1 MNSTSKLLR
10 KIWRDVWAHEN
21 KWRVKPP
28 KRWASETPQTKKKH
42 TSRNHFSLI
51 IHEFLSLKLAF
62 LFSYGF
68 SLCGRKI
75 ESVNMPSFIFYHC
88 DNWEQSYS
96 LLQLQFGMF
105 KEISMLLWPPG
116 DKQVSCLGGVAVLTG
131 DVWVRAVP
139 RPRAGELMGSTTQCY
154 VGWWPEHRIQG
165 LKKVWLK
172 PWFSLSLLRW
182 FGFLIESLSHCFIH
196 LKDVVT
202 INEVICEQSMLC

>member
-10 KIWRDVWAHEN
+10 KIRRDVWAHEN

-75 ESVNMPSFIFYHC
+75 ESVNMPSFIFYPVTTGSRVIPFFSC
-88 DNWEQSYS
+88 NLVCLRKYRCCCG
-96 LLQLQFGMF
+96 LLG
-105 KEISMLLWPPG
+105 ISKCLVLEALLCSQETCG
-116 DKQVSCLGGVAVLTG
+116 SGQCQDLEQVSWWDPQPSVTWSGGQNTEFKG
-131 DVWVRAVP
+131 
-139 RPRAGELMGSTTQCY
+139 
-154 VGWWPEHRIQG
+154 
-165 LKKVWLK
+165 
-172 PWFSLSLLRW
+172 
-182 FGFLIESLSHCFIH
+182 
-196 LKDVVT
+196 
-202 INEVICEQSMLC
+202 